1 MIYDFNEDVDNFL
14 YNPTVGSGSA
24 QINLIGMGSGSESP
38 LLMKNRHKQLCSG
51 LWIRI
56 RIHFLSG
63 IRIHGPDYKTKGTYK
78 FPHQAS
84 TILSTEVY
92 GTLNF

>member
-38 LLMKNRHKQLCSG
+38 SQTYRDGTSLPLLLAC
-51 LWIRI
+51 
-56 RIHFLSG
+56 
-63 IRIHGPDYKTKGTYK
+63 
-78 FPHQAS
+78 
-84 TILSTEVY
+84 
-92 GTLNF
+92 